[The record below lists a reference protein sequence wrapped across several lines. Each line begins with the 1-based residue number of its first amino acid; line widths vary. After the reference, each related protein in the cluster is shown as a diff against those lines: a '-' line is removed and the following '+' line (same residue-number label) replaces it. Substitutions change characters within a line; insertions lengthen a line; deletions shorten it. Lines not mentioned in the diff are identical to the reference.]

1 VVFFVDNCKPA
12 RLPLGGHRELFT
24 IEETA
29 CRHISPTTYTMV
41 QCSQQMML
49 TLDEVTG
56 VSSLQMLSKLDDEDD
71 DNDE

>member
-1 VVFFVDNCKPA
+1 
-12 RLPLGGHRELFT
+12 
-24 IEETA
+24 
-29 CRHISPTTYTMV
+29 
-41 QCSQQMML
+41 MML